1 MNKPTKV
8 KRARLEAGLTIDQ
21 LRKQVKTSPKKIV
34 AIERG
39 EIGNTTLDLMKRI
52 STALG
57 STIEELFLSNE
68 N

>member
-1 MNKPTKV
+1 MTKLNKIR
-8 KRARLEAGLTIDQ
+8 RARLEAGLTIDE
-21 LRKQVKTSPKKIV
+21 LRRQVKTSPKKII

-57 STIEELFLSNE
+57 STIEELFLS
-68 N
+68 

>member
-1 MNKPTKV
+1 MGKLNKI

-39 EIGNTTLDLMKRI
+39 EIGNTTLDLMKKI
-52 STALG
+52 AVALD
-57 STIEELFLSNE
+57 SSIEELFLSE